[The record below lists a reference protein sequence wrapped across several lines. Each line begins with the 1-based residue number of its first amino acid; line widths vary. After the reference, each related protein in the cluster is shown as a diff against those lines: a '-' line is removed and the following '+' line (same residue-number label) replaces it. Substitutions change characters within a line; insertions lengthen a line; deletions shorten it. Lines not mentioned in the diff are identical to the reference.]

1 MLMLIAVIVV
11 ITEVMLMMMSR
22 LNVHLVA
29 HSHDDVGWLKTV
41 DQYYQVPLLKH
52 QNDQN
57 IFMKITIYYLP
68 SICHKYKS

>member
-1 MLMLIAVIVV
+1 MITEMMLM
-11 ITEVMLMMMSR
+11 TMLMMMSR

-41 DQYYQVPLLKH
+41 DQYYQVSLLNH

-57 IFMKITIYYLP
+57 F
-68 SICHKYKS
+68 S